1 MEMLSKAEVERYF
14 DIQLKIIER
23 RLRILNKKLGKIA
36 ELKAMMGQVKE
47 IEGKKNLLME
57 KYKVFR
63 KIQTNNI
70 EDFKDSI
77 ENDLREIVDSYN
89 HIINQLPV

>member
-1 MEMLSKAEVERYF
+1 MLSKAEVERYF

-23 RLRILNKKLGKIA
+23 RLRILNKKLAKIA
-36 ELKAMMGQVKE
+36 ELKGVMGQVRE
-47 IEGKKNLLME
+47 IEGKKNLLLE

-63 KIQTNNI
+63 KIQTDNI

-77 ENDLREIVDSYN
+77 ENDLRDIVDSYN